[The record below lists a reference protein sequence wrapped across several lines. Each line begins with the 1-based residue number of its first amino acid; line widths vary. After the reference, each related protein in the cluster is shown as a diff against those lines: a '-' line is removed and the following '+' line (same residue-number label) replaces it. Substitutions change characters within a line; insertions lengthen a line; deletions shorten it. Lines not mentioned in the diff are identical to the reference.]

1 MLIPALF
8 ILGAYLW
15 GSIPTAYLVARYRS
29 GIDIRDYGSGNVG
42 ATNVMEHSGRLTGL
56 LVGTFDSI
64 GKGTLPIVVAGF
76 IGLDPF
82 VQATSGLA
90 AIAGHNWSPFLR
102 FAGGRGV
109 ATAIGTSL
117 AFQLWYEAVIVA
129 VLLGVVGRIIF
140 HETGFWTFVSLI
152 TIPVLVIVFG
162 RPSEALYLTVGFGVL
177 LLLKRLTANFEPL
190 PKNSPWYR
198 VMGYRILWDRDVSK
212 KDDWTVR
219 QPREDDEGPLGH
231 VSD

>member
-1 MLIPALF
+1 MLVPALF
-8 ILGAYLW
+8 VFASYLW

-42 ATNVMEHSGRLTGL
+42 ATNVMEHSGKLTGL

-64 GKGTLPIVVAGF
+64 GKGALPIVVAALIGF
-76 IGLDPF
+76 DPY

-90 AIAGHNWSPFLR
+90 AIVGHNWSPFLR
-102 FAGGRGV
+102 FTGGRGV

-129 VLLGVVGRIIF
+129 VVLGVIGRIIF
-140 HETGFWTFVSLI
+140 HETGLWTFVSLI
-152 TIPVLVIVFG
+152 TIPVLVIAFG

-190 PKNSPWYR
+190 PKDRPWYR
-198 VMGYRILWDRDVSK
+198 VMGYRILWDRDVPK
-212 KDDWTVR
+212 KDEWTER
-219 QPREDDEGPLGH
+219 QPRQNDEGSFGH
-231 VSD
+231 VSN